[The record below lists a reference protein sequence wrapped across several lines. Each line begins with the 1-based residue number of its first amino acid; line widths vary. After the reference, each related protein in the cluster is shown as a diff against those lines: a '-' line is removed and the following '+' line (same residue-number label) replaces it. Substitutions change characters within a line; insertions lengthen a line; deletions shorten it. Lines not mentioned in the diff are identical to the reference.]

1 MGYGINM
8 RIHPIGWGDNM
19 QCPFC
24 NSKLGIISRKKFFC
38 KNCCFEVHV
47 EGNNFVVYRI
57 EFDGSTSKLCT
68 LDKVV

>member
-1 MGYGINM
+1 
-8 RIHPIGWGDNM
+8 M

-24 NSKLGIISRKKFFC
+24 GSKLGIISRKKFFC

-47 EGNNFVVYRI
+47 EGSNFVVYRI